1 MIIFPF
7 GLNWFVYY
15 LISFN
20 HFLLKQIILSLLLIK
35 SCCVNIHN
43 ISTDRKNSYIIED
56 LTLRI
61 MEELTLLGT
70 L

>member
-1 MIIFPF
+1 MIILPF

-15 LISFN
+15 LISFD
-20 HFLLKQIILSLLLIK
+20 HFLLKQIIQSLLLIK

-43 ISTDRKNSYIIED
+43 ISTDRKNSYIIEE